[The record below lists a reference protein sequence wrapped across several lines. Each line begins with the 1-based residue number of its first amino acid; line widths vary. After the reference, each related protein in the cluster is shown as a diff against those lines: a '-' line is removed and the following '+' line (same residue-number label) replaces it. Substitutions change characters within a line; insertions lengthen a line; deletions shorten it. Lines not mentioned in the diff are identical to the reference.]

1 MCPESVTRGRELE
14 ERRPSSFQVGQKPQQ
29 AIHCMMARRLGV
41 QFASILNISWI
52 KSELV
57 CDGVHKPARFR
68 A

>member
-1 MCPESVTRGRELE
+1 MCPESVTHGRELE

-41 QFASILNISWI
+41 QIRFNINISWI
-52 KSELV
+52 KSELE